1 MEYKHPGDRFAIKAR
16 DWNAIADV
24 VHRVNSLGALP
35 GDVIQ
40 RERHGVIWAVNTSG
54 TGTDP
59 IEFGET
65 VSVVG
70 LRSGSTPAEQS
81 ELRGVSIERPTSGAL
96 GCVGIALERIE
107 PGRTGRVVIHGLAVA
122 KVEISRAADALW
134 GCAEPVGESMVLR
147 LSQTGRV
154 AVWSL
159 LDQGSGEYPRRNA
172 WALVCLGEQATATG
186 VARVVVEGGQ
196 RTLRWVDWDYGREAD
211 ARVPHHD
218 PGNFLAT
225 ARDGD
230 LATITLER
238 RTDGTSQFIVTG
250 VQDRAHYGVA
260 YADGDMAANREVPL
274 RGVQLFGPRNG
285 ADDLPTTAYCLGPAA
300 QRDDFLLLFRD
311 TVQRQGDWVCVVLRG
326 ANTPSQGEFAWA
338 TATGKPIGGNG
349 PGPVQ
354 VEATIAGETV
364 TVHVRPCSSRHTAI
378 FAGTSIFAVKRADSG
393 WDAVGGD
400 LYDDPI
406 GTIRMVDNAN
416 NVPQGWQVIADVTD
430 RYLRVGNVAGN
441 VGGAGVITPTH
452 NAGMYAP
459 QSHMITI
466 ENHDGYLL
474 RFKPDND
481 APAYEFIL
489 DAGGSS
495 SHSFDSQY
503 TDLSHPALD
512 HQAITHAEVPVEPPY
527 YSVVLIQRVE

>member
-1 MEYKHPGDRFAIKAR
+1 MEYKHPGDRFSIKAR

-24 VHRVNSLGALP
+24 VSRVNSLGAMP
-35 GDVIQ
+35 GDVDHQ
-40 RERHGVIWAVNTSG
+40 SRHGVIWAVNTSG

-70 LRSGSTPAEQS
+70 LRSGSTPAEQA
-81 ELRGVSIERPTSGAL
+81 ELRGVTCERPTPGAL

-159 LDQGSGEYPRRNA
+159 LNPGSGEYPRRNA

-196 RTLRWVDWDYGREAD
+196 RTLRWVDWNYSREDD

-218 PGNFLAT
+218 PGGFLAT

-230 LATITLER
+230 LATIALER
-238 RTDGTSQFIVTG
+238 RTDGTSQYIVTG
-250 VQDRAHYGVA
+250 AQNRAHYGVA
-260 YADGDMAANREVPL
+260 YADGDMTANREVPL

-311 TVQRQGDWVCVVLRG
+311 TVQRQGDWVCVVLHG

-378 FAGTSIFAVKRADSG
+378 FAGTSIFVAKRADSG

-416 NVPQGWQVIADVTD
+416 NVPQGWQVIANVAD
-430 RYLRVGNVAGN
+430 RYLRVGHAAGN
-441 VGGAGVITPTH
+441 TGGVGVITPTH

-459 QSHMITI
+459 ATHTVALD
-466 ENHDGYLL
+466 NHQGFWLKLASDEA
-474 RFKPDND
+474 
-481 APAYEFIL
+481 APQREYIL
-489 DAGGSS
+489 NASGSS
-495 SHSFDSQY
+495 SHSINSQY
-503 TDLSHPALD
+503 TNLSHPTLD
-512 HQAITHAEVPVEPPY
+512 FEAITHAEMQVEPPY
-527 YSVVLIQRVE
+527 YSVVLIRRVE